1 MKTTQLLRLIS
12 IINSLFIIPACSA
25 QNPSEN
31 LMEEVLEDLSVN
43 NDINNSVNSLNWE
56 NELEELSNRLQEPVN
71 LNSATREQLE
81 QFPFLSDIQIE
92 HLLAYIYIHG
102 QMETIYEL
110 QLVEELDRQTIQYLL
125 PFVCIKAINNEPA
138 FRWKTMLKDAG
149 RYGKN
154 EVLTRL
160 DIPFYKRKGYEHTYL
175 GPSVYNSVKYTFRY
189 RDQLYAGGVAEKD
202 AGEPFAALH
211 NSYGYDYYSFYL
223 LLQNCGR
230 LKSLAVGNYR
240 LSFGQGLVMSTD
252 YLMGKTIYASSFNNR
267 STGIKRHS
275 STDEYNYFR
284 GVATTVALTKR
295 LSVSAFYSHRNMDG
309 VVTDGEITSV
319 YKTGLHRSRK
329 EADKK
334 NLLTSQ
340 LTGGNVSYQQNH
352 IRLGITGV
360 YYVFNRPYEP
370 ELTGY
375 SKYNIHGNH
384 FYNLGIDYAYRWRR
398 FSFQGETAIG
408 KQGWASL
415 NRLQYSP
422 VQDIQ
427 FMLIHRFYSYDYWAM
442 YAHSFGEGSTVQN
455 EQGYYVGLETT
466 PFSHWRFFVSFDL
479 FSFPW
484 KKYRINKPSRGTDG
498 LIQAT
503 FTPRT
508 NLSMYLKYRYKQ
520 KERDLTGSKGTLTL
534 PIFHHQLRYRL
545 NYSLNDVFSSR
556 TTLDYNHFH
565 SQDRA
570 ATKGYQVTQMI
581 SSQLP
586 WTRLF
591 ADVQGSYFC
600 TDDYDSR
607 VYVSEKGLLYTFY
620 TPSFQGRGF
629 RCAVRLRYELNKH
642 WLFITKF
649 GETIYLNRN
658 EIGSGNDL
666 IYGNKKADIQMQL
679 RIKFYCI
686 FVCQKI
692 IKEYENKWMIKL
704 LLTECLMSGMHNL
717 YILHTIL

>member
-1 MKTTQLLRLIS
+1 MKTTQLIRLIS

-679 RIKFYCI
+679 RIKF
-686 FVCQKI
+686 
-692 IKEYENKWMIKL
+692 
-704 LLTECLMSGMHNL
+704 
-717 YILHTIL
+717 

>member
-211 NSYGYDYYSFYL
+211 NRYGYDYYSFYL

-230 LKSLAVGNYR
+230 LKLLAVGNYR

-267 STGIKRHS
+267 STGIKKHS

-679 RIKFYCI
+679 RIKF
-686 FVCQKI
+686 
-692 IKEYENKWMIKL
+692 
-704 LLTECLMSGMHNL
+704 
-717 YILHTIL
+717 

>member
-12 IINSLFIIPACSA
+12 IINSLLIIPACSA
-25 QNPSEN
+25 QNPSES
-31 LMEEVLEDLSVN
+31 LLKDVLEDLSVN
-43 NDINNSVNSLNWE
+43 NGTDNSVNIPNWE
-56 NELEELSNRLQEPVN
+56 NELEELSNRMQEPVN
-71 LNSATREQLE
+71 LNVATREQLE

-102 QMETIYEL
+102 QMKTIYEL
-110 QLVEELDRQTIQYLL
+110 QLVEEMDKQTIQYLL
-125 PFVCIKAINNEPA
+125 PFVCIKAINNESA
-138 FRWKTMLKDAG
+138 FRWKSLLKNAAK
-149 RYGKN
+149 YGKN
-154 EVLTRL
+154 ELLTRF

-175 GPSVYNSVKYTFRY
+175 GPSVYNSVKYSFRY
-189 RDQLYAGGVAEKD
+189 SDRLYAGVVAEKD
-202 AGEPFAALH
+202 AGEPFGALH
-211 NSYGYDYYSFYL
+211 NRYGYDYYSFYL
-223 LLQNCGR
+223 LLKDCGR
-230 LKSLAVGNYR
+230 LKALAVGNYR
-240 LSFGQGLVMSTD
+240 LSFGQGLVISTD
-252 YLMGKTIYASSFNNR
+252 YLMGKTVYASSFNNR
-267 STGIKRHS
+267 NSGIKKHS
-275 STDEYNYFR
+275 SADEYNYFR
-284 GVATTVALTKR
+284 GVAATVSLTKDWDI
-295 LSVSAFYSHRNMDG
+295 SGFYSHRSLDG
-309 VVTDGEITSV
+309 VITDGTITSI
-319 YKTGLHRSRK
+319 YKTGLHRSQK

-334 NLLTSQ
+334 NLFTMQ
-340 LTGGNVSYQQNH
+340 LTGGNVSYQHNR
-352 IRLGITGV
+352 IRLGITGI
-360 YYVFNRPYEP
+360 YYLFNRPYEP

-375 SKYNIHGNH
+375 SKYNLHGNN
-384 FYNLGIDYAYRWRR
+384 FYNLGIDYAYRWHR

-422 VQDIQ
+422 VQNTQI
-427 FMLIHRFYSYDYWAM
+427 MLIHRFYSYNYWAM
-442 YAHSFGEGSTVQN
+442 FAHSFGEGSTTQN

-679 RIKFYCI
+679 RIKF
-686 FVCQKI
+686 
-692 IKEYENKWMIKL
+692 
-704 LLTECLMSGMHNL
+704 
-717 YILHTIL
+717 

>member
-211 NSYGYDYYSFYL
+211 NRYGYDYYSFYL

-484 KKYRINKPSRGTDG
+484 KKYGINKPSRGTDG

-679 RIKFYCI
+679 RIKF
-686 FVCQKI
+686 
-692 IKEYENKWMIKL
+692 
-704 LLTECLMSGMHNL
+704 
-717 YILHTIL
+717 

>member
-211 NSYGYDYYSFYL
+211 NRYGYDYYSFYL

-230 LKSLAVGNYR
+230 LKLLAVGNYR

-252 YLMGKTIYASSFNNR
+252 YLMGKTIYASTFNNR

-679 RIKFYCI
+679 RIKF
-686 FVCQKI
+686 
-692 IKEYENKWMIKL
+692 
-704 LLTECLMSGMHNL
+704 
-717 YILHTIL
+717 

>member
-1 MKTTQLLRLIS
+1 
-12 IINSLFIIPACSA
+12 
-25 QNPSEN
+25 
-31 LMEEVLEDLSVN
+31 MEEVLEDLSVN

-160 DIPFYKRKGYEHTYL
+160 DIPFYKRKGYEYTYL

-211 NSYGYDYYSFYL
+211 NRYGYDYYSFYL

-230 LKSLAVGNYR
+230 LKLLAVGNYR

-679 RIKFYCI
+679 RIKF
-686 FVCQKI
+686 
-692 IKEYENKWMIKL
+692 
-704 LLTECLMSGMHNL
+704 
-717 YILHTIL
+717 

>member
-1 MKTTQLLRLIS
+1 
-12 IINSLFIIPACSA
+12 
-25 QNPSEN
+25 
-31 LMEEVLEDLSVN
+31 MEEVLEDLSVN

-92 HLLAYIYIHG
+92 HLLAYIYVHG

-211 NSYGYDYYSFYL
+211 NRYGYDYYSFYL

-666 IYGNKKADIQMQL
+666 ILGNKKADVQMQL
-679 RIKFYCI
+679 RIKF
-686 FVCQKI
+686 
-692 IKEYENKWMIKL
+692 
-704 LLTECLMSGMHNL
+704 
-717 YILHTIL
+717 

>member
-189 RDQLYAGGVAEKD
+189 SDQLYAGGVAEKD

-679 RIKFYCI
+679 RIKF
-686 FVCQKI
+686 
-692 IKEYENKWMIKL
+692 
-704 LLTECLMSGMHNL
+704 
-717 YILHTIL
+717 

>member
-1 MKTTQLLRLIS
+1 
-12 IINSLFIIPACSA
+12 
-25 QNPSEN
+25 
-31 LMEEVLEDLSVN
+31 MEEVLEDLSVN

-56 NELEELSNRLQEPVN
+56 NELEELSNRMQEPVN
-71 LNSATREQLE
+71 LNVATREQLE

-211 NSYGYDYYSFYL
+211 NRYGYDYYSFYL

-252 YLMGKTIYASSFNNR
+252 YLLGKTIYASSFNNR

-679 RIKFYCI
+679 RIKF
-686 FVCQKI
+686 
-692 IKEYENKWMIKL
+692 
-704 LLTECLMSGMHNL
+704 
-717 YILHTIL
+717 

>member
-31 LMEEVLEDLSVN
+31 LIEEVLEDLSVN

-125 PFVCIKAINNEPA
+125 PFVCIKDINNEPA

-211 NSYGYDYYSFYL
+211 NRYGYDYYSFYL

-267 STGIKRHS
+267 SAGIKRHS

-620 TPSFQGRGF
+620 IPSFQGRGF

-679 RIKFYCI
+679 RIKF
-686 FVCQKI
+686 
-692 IKEYENKWMIKL
+692 
-704 LLTECLMSGMHNL
+704 
-717 YILHTIL
+717 

>member
-1 MKTTQLLRLIS
+1 
-12 IINSLFIIPACSA
+12 
-25 QNPSEN
+25 
-31 LMEEVLEDLSVN
+31 MEEVLEDLSVN

-267 STGIKRHS
+267 STGIKKHS

-581 SSQLP
+581 PSQLP

-679 RIKFYCI
+679 RIKF
-686 FVCQKI
+686 
-692 IKEYENKWMIKL
+692 
-704 LLTECLMSGMHNL
+704 
-717 YILHTIL
+717 

>member
-1 MKTTQLLRLIS
+1 
-12 IINSLFIIPACSA
+12 
-25 QNPSEN
+25 
-31 LMEEVLEDLSVN
+31 MEEVLEDLSVN

-586 WTRLF
+586 WPRLF

-679 RIKFYCI
+679 RIKF
-686 FVCQKI
+686 
-692 IKEYENKWMIKL
+692 
-704 LLTECLMSGMHNL
+704 
-717 YILHTIL
+717 

>member
-1 MKTTQLLRLIS
+1 
-12 IINSLFIIPACSA
+12 
-25 QNPSEN
+25 
-31 LMEEVLEDLSVN
+31 MEEVLEDLSVN

-658 EIGSGNDL
+658 DIGSGNDL

-679 RIKFYCI
+679 RIKF
-686 FVCQKI
+686 
-692 IKEYENKWMIKL
+692 
-704 LLTECLMSGMHNL
+704 
-717 YILHTIL
+717 

>member
-1 MKTTQLLRLIS
+1 
-12 IINSLFIIPACSA
+12 
-25 QNPSEN
+25 
-31 LMEEVLEDLSVN
+31 MEEVLEDLSVN

-211 NSYGYDYYSFYL
+211 NRYGYDYYSFYL

-267 STGIKRHS
+267 STGIKKHS

-642 WLFITKF
+642 WLFVTKF

-679 RIKFYCI
+679 RIKF
-686 FVCQKI
+686 
-692 IKEYENKWMIKL
+692 
-704 LLTECLMSGMHNL
+704 
-717 YILHTIL
+717 

>member
-31 LMEEVLEDLSVN
+31 LIEEVLEDLSVN

-211 NSYGYDYYSFYL
+211 NRYGYDYYSFYL

-267 STGIKRHS
+267 SAGIKRHS

-415 NRLQYSP
+415 NRLQYSL

-679 RIKFYCI
+679 RIKF
-686 FVCQKI
+686 
-692 IKEYENKWMIKL
+692 
-704 LLTECLMSGMHNL
+704 
-717 YILHTIL
+717 

>member
-1 MKTTQLLRLIS
+1 MKITQLIRLIS

-25 QNPSEN
+25 QNPTESLLEDI
-31 LMEEVLEDLSVN
+31 LEDLSVN
-43 NDINNSVNSLNWE
+43 NDIDNPVNTLNWE
-56 NELEELSNRLQEPVN
+56 NELEELSTRLQEPVN
-71 LNSATREQLE
+71 LNTATREQLE

-102 QMETIYEL
+102 QMQTIYEL
-110 QLVEELDRQTIQYLL
+110 QLIEDMDRQTIQYLL

-138 FRWKTMLKDAG
+138 FRWKTMLKSAAK
-149 RYGKN
+149 YGKN
-154 EVLTRL
+154 EVLTRM

-175 GPSVYNSVKYTFRY
+175 GPAVYNSVKYSFRY
-189 RDQLYAGGVAEKD
+189 SDRLYAGVVAEKD

-211 NSYGYDYYSFYL
+211 NRNGYDYYSFYL
-223 LLQNCGR
+223 LLKNCGW
-230 LKSLAVGNYR
+230 LKALAVGNYR
-240 LSFGQGLVMSTD
+240 LSFGQGLVISTD

-267 STGIKRHS
+267 SSGIKKHS

-284 GVATTVALTKR
+284 GIAATVALAKHWDI
-295 LSVSAFYSHRNMDG
+295 SGFYSHRSLDG
-309 VVTDGEITSV
+309 VIKDGEITSI

-334 NLLTSQ
+334 HLFTLQ
-340 LTGGNVSYQQNH
+340 LTGGNVSYQQNR
-352 IRLGITGV
+352 IRLGITGI

-375 SKYNIHGNH
+375 SKYNLHGNN
-384 FYNLGIDYAYRWRR
+384 FYNFGIDYAYRWHR

-422 VQDIQ
+422 VQDVHL
-427 FMLIHRFYSYDYWAM
+427 MLIHRFYSYDYWAM
-442 YAHSFGEGSTVQN
+442 FAHSFGEGSTAQN
-455 EQGYYVGLETT
+455 EQGYYLGVETS
-466 PFSHWRFFVSFDL
+466 PFAHWKFFASFDL

-484 KKYRINKPSRGTDG
+484 KRYRVSKASRGMDG
-498 LIQAT
+498 LVQAT

-508 NLSMYLKYRYKQ
+508 NLSMDLKYRYKQ

-534 PIFHHQLRYRL
+534 PIFHHQFRYRL
-545 NYSLNDVFSSR
+545 NYSLKDVFSSR

-570 ATKGYQVTQMI
+570 ANIGYQVTQMI

-586 WTRLF
+586 WARLF
-591 ADVQGSYFC
+591 ADVQGSYFF
-600 TDDYDSR
+600 TDSYDSR
-607 VYVSEKGLLYTFY
+607 VYAAEKGLLYTFY
-620 TPSFQGRGF
+620 TPSFQGHGF
-629 RCAVRLRYELNKH
+629 RFSIRLRYELNKH

-649 GETIYLNRN
+649 GETVYLDRN

-666 IYGNKKADIQMQL
+666 IRGNKKADIQMQL
-679 RIKFYCI
+679 RIKF
-686 FVCQKI
+686 
-692 IKEYENKWMIKL
+692 
-704 LLTECLMSGMHNL
+704 
-717 YILHTIL
+717 

>member
-154 EVLTRL
+154 EVLIRL

-427 FMLIHRFYSYDYWAM
+427 FILIHRFYSYDYWAM

-679 RIKFYCI
+679 RIKF
-686 FVCQKI
+686 
-692 IKEYENKWMIKL
+692 
-704 LLTECLMSGMHNL
+704 
-717 YILHTIL
+717 

>member
-319 YKTGLHRSRK
+319 YKTGLHKSRK

-679 RIKFYCI
+679 RIKF
-686 FVCQKI
+686 
-692 IKEYENKWMIKL
+692 
-704 LLTECLMSGMHNL
+704 
-717 YILHTIL
+717 

>member
-1 MKTTQLLRLIS
+1 MKITQLIRLIS

-427 FMLIHRFYSYDYWAM
+427 FILIHRFYSYDYWAM

-679 RIKFYCI
+679 RIKF
-686 FVCQKI
+686 
-692 IKEYENKWMIKL
+692 
-704 LLTECLMSGMHNL
+704 
-717 YILHTIL
+717 

>member
-267 STGIKRHS
+267 STGIKKHS

-666 IYGNKKADIQMQL
+666 IYGNKKADVQMQL
-679 RIKFYCI
+679 RIKF
-686 FVCQKI
+686 
-692 IKEYENKWMIKL
+692 
-704 LLTECLMSGMHNL
+704 
-717 YILHTIL
+717 

>member
-600 TDDYDSR
+600 TDDYDFR

-679 RIKFYCI
+679 RIKF
-686 FVCQKI
+686 
-692 IKEYENKWMIKL
+692 
-704 LLTECLMSGMHNL
+704 
-717 YILHTIL
+717 

>member
-211 NSYGYDYYSFYL
+211 NRYGYDYYSFYL

-267 STGIKRHS
+267 STGIKKHS

-408 KQGWASL
+408 KQGGAAL

-679 RIKFYCI
+679 RIKF
-686 FVCQKI
+686 
-692 IKEYENKWMIKL
+692 
-704 LLTECLMSGMHNL
+704 
-717 YILHTIL
+717 

>member
-1 MKTTQLLRLIS
+1 MKTIQLLRLIS
-12 IINSLFIIPACSA
+12 IINSLLIIPACSA
-25 QNPSEN
+25 QNPSES
-31 LMEEVLEDLSVN
+31 LLEDVLEDLSVN
-43 NDINNSVNSLNWE
+43 NGTDNSVNTPDWE
-56 NELEELSNRLQEPVN
+56 NELEELSNRMQEPVN
-71 LNSATREQLE
+71 LNVATREQLE
-81 QFPFLSDIQIE
+81 QFSFLSDIQIE

-102 QMETIYEL
+102 QMKTIYEL
-110 QLVEELDRQTIQYLL
+110 QLVEEMDKQTIQYLL
-125 PFVCIKAINNEPA
+125 PFVCIKAINNKPA
-138 FRWKTMLKDAG
+138 FRWKSLLKNAAK
-149 RYGKN
+149 YGKN
-154 EVLTRL
+154 ELLTRF

-211 NSYGYDYYSFYL
+211 NRYGYDYYSFYL

-427 FMLIHRFYSYDYWAM
+427 FILIHRFYSYDYWAM

-679 RIKFYCI
+679 RIKF
-686 FVCQKI
+686 
-692 IKEYENKWMIKL
+692 
-704 LLTECLMSGMHNL
+704 
-717 YILHTIL
+717 

>member
-25 QNPSEN
+25 QKPSEN

-211 NSYGYDYYSFYL
+211 NRYGYDYYSFYL

-427 FMLIHRFYSYDYWAM
+427 FILIHRFYSYDYWAM

-679 RIKFYCI
+679 RIKF
-686 FVCQKI
+686 
-692 IKEYENKWMIKL
+692 
-704 LLTECLMSGMHNL
+704 
-717 YILHTIL
+717 

>member
-1 MKTTQLLRLIS
+1 
-12 IINSLFIIPACSA
+12 
-25 QNPSEN
+25 
-31 LMEEVLEDLSVN
+31 MEEVLEDLSVN

-149 RYGKN
+149 KYGKN

-211 NSYGYDYYSFYL
+211 NRYGYDYYSFYL

-267 STGIKRHS
+267 SAGIKSHS

-340 LTGGNVSYQQNH
+340 STGGNVSYQQNH

-679 RIKFYCI
+679 RIKF
-686 FVCQKI
+686 
-692 IKEYENKWMIKL
+692 
-704 LLTECLMSGMHNL
+704 
-717 YILHTIL
+717 

>member
-679 RIKFYCI
+679 RIKFLC
-686 FVCQKI
+686 
-692 IKEYENKWMIKL
+692 NSGRL
-704 LLTECLMSGMHNL
+704 L
-717 YILHTIL
+717 

>member
-1 MKTTQLLRLIS
+1 MKTTQLIWLIS

-25 QNPSEN
+25 QNPSES
-31 LMEEVLEDLSVN
+31 LLEDILEDLSVN
-43 NDINNSVNSLNWE
+43 NDIDNSVNTLNWE
-56 NELEELSNRLQEPVN
+56 NELEELSTCLQEPVN
-71 LNSATREQLE
+71 LNTATRAQLE

-102 QMETIYEL
+102 QMQTIYEL
-110 QLVEELDRQTIQYLL
+110 QLIEDMDRQTIQYLL

-138 FRWKTMLKDAG
+138 FRWKTMLKSAAK
-149 RYGKN
+149 YGKN
-154 EVLTRL
+154 EVLTRM

-175 GPSVYNSVKYTFRY
+175 GPAVYNSVKYSFRY
-189 RDQLYAGGVAEKD
+189 SDRLYAGVVAEKD

-211 NSYGYDYYSFYL
+211 NRYGYDYYSFYL
-223 LLQNCGR
+223 LLKNCGR
-230 LKSLAVGNYR
+230 LKALAVGNYR
-240 LSFGQGLVMSTD
+240 LSFGQGLVISTD

-267 STGIKRHS
+267 SSGIKKHS

-284 GVATTVALTKR
+284 GVAATVVLTKHWD
-295 LSVSAFYSHRNMDG
+295 VSGFYSHRSLDG
-309 VVTDGEITSV
+309 VITDGEITSI

-334 NLLTSQ
+334 NLFTLQ
-340 LTGGNVSYQQNH
+340 LTGGNVSYQQNR
-352 IRLGITGV
+352 IRLGITGI

-375 SKYNIHGNH
+375 SKYNLHGNN
-384 FYNLGIDYAYRWRR
+384 FYNLGVDYAYRWHR

-422 VQDIQ
+422 VQDVHL
-427 FMLIHRFYSYDYWAM
+427 MLIHRFYSYDYWAM
-442 YAHSFGEGSTVQN
+442 FAHSFGEGSTTQN
-455 EQGYYVGLETT
+455 EQGYYLGMETS
-466 PFSHWRFFVSFDL
+466 PFAYWKFFASFDL

-484 KKYRINKPSRGTDG
+484 KRYRVSKSSRGIDG
-498 LIQAT
+498 LLQAT

-508 NLSMYLKYRYKQ
+508 NLSMDLKYRYKQ
-520 KERDLTGSKGTLTL
+520 KERDLTGSKETLTL

-545 NYSLNDVFSSR
+545 NYSFKDVFSSR

-570 ATKGYQVTQMI
+570 ADIGYQVTQMI

-591 ADVQGSYFC
+591 ADVQGSYFS
-600 TDDYDSR
+600 TDSYDSR
-607 VYVSEKGLLYTFY
+607 IYASEKGLLYTFY
-620 TPSFQGRGF
+620 TPSYQGHGF
-629 RCAVRLRYELNKH
+629 RFSVRLRYELNKH

-649 GETIYLNRN
+649 GETVYLDRN

-666 IYGNKKADIQMQL
+666 IRGNKKADVQMQL
-679 RIKFYCI
+679 RIKF
-686 FVCQKI
+686 
-692 IKEYENKWMIKL
+692 
-704 LLTECLMSGMHNL
+704 
-717 YILHTIL
+717 

>member
-1 MKTTQLLRLIS
+1 
-12 IINSLFIIPACSA
+12 
-25 QNPSEN
+25 
-31 LMEEVLEDLSVN
+31 MEEVLEDLSVN

-267 STGIKRHS
+267 STGIKKHS

-581 SSQLP
+581 SS
-586 WTRLF
+586 
-591 ADVQGSYFC
+591 
-600 TDDYDSR
+600 
-607 VYVSEKGLLYTFY
+607 
-620 TPSFQGRGF
+620 
-629 RCAVRLRYELNKH
+629 
-642 WLFITKF
+642 
-649 GETIYLNRN
+649 
-658 EIGSGNDL
+658 
-666 IYGNKKADIQMQL
+666 
-679 RIKFYCI
+679 
-686 FVCQKI
+686 
-692 IKEYENKWMIKL
+692 
-704 LLTECLMSGMHNL
+704 
-717 YILHTIL
+717 

>member
-25 QNPSEN
+25 QNPSQSLIEDIF
-31 LMEEVLEDLSVN
+31 EDLSVN

-211 NSYGYDYYSFYL
+211 NRYGYDYYSFYL

-230 LKSLAVGNYR
+230 LKLLAVGNYR

-267 STGIKRHS
+267 STGIKKHS

-679 RIKFYCI
+679 RIKF
-686 FVCQKI
+686 
-692 IKEYENKWMIKL
+692 
-704 LLTECLMSGMHNL
+704 
-717 YILHTIL
+717 

>member
-1 MKTTQLLRLIS
+1 MHTLLMKTTQLIRLIS

-211 NSYGYDYYSFYL
+211 NRYGYDYYSFYL

-679 RIKFYCI
+679 RIKF
-686 FVCQKI
+686 
-692 IKEYENKWMIKL
+692 
-704 LLTECLMSGMHNL
+704 
-717 YILHTIL
+717 